1 MRCLALDYGQKR
13 IGVAISDLSNTIATT
28 HSVLINNK
36 SLLENIKNI
45 VIAEKITHIVIGL
58 PLHMSGE
65 KGDKALM
72 AESLGENIKS
82 FIDVEIVYEDER
94 LTTVSAQ
101 RILIA
106 GDVRRDKRKS
116 KIDALAATFFLQKYL
131 DKQK

>member
-28 HSVLINNK
+28 HSILINNK
-36 SLLENIKNI
+36 SLLENINKI
-45 VIAEKITHIVIGL
+45 VLAEKITHIVIGL
-58 PLHMSGE
+58 PLHMNGD

-72 AESLGENIKS
+72 AESLGESIKS

-94 LTTVSAQ
+94 LTTISAQ

-106 GDVRRDKRKS
+106 GDVRRDKRKE
-116 KIDALAATFFLQKYL
+116 KIDALAATFFLQKFL

>member
-28 HSVLINNK
+28 HSILINNK
-36 SLLENIKNI
+36 SLLENIKQI
-45 VIAEKITHIVIGL
+45 VLAEKITHIVIGL
-58 PLHMSGE
+58 PLHMNGE

-72 AESLGENIKS
+72 AESFGDSIKS
-82 FIDVEIVYEDER
+82 SIDVEIVYEDER

-101 RILIA
+101 RILIS
-106 GDVRRDKRKS
+106 GDVRRDKRKE
-116 KIDALAATFFLQKYL
+116 KVDALAATFFLQKYL

>member
-28 HSVLINNK
+28 YKVLINNK
-36 SLLENIKNI
+36 SLLENIKEI

-72 AESLGENIKS
+72 AEFLGESIKS
-82 FIDVEIVYEDER
+82 FIDVEILYEDER

>member
-28 HSVLINNK
+28 HSIIINNK
-36 SLLENIKNI
+36 NLLENINKI
-45 VIAEKITHIVIGL
+45 VLAEKITHIVIGL
-58 PLHMSGE
+58 PLHMNGE

-72 AESLGENIKS
+72 AEALGDSIKS
-82 FIDVEIVYEDER
+82 SINVEIIYEDER

-106 GDVRRDKRKS
+106 GDVRREKRKD

>member
-36 SLLENIKNI
+36 SLLEKIKEI
-45 VIAEKITHIVIGL
+45 VLAEKITHIVIGL
-58 PLHMSGE
+58 PLHMNGE

-72 AESLGENIKS
+72 AESLGDSIKS
-82 FIDVEIVYEDER
+82 FIDVEIIYEDER

-106 GDVRRDKRKS
+106 GDVRRDKRKG

>member
-28 HSVLINNK
+28 HGILINNK
-36 SLLENIKNI
+36 NLLENINKI
-45 VIAEKITHIVIGL
+45 VLAEKITHIVIGL
-58 PLHMSGE
+58 PLHMNGE

-72 AESLGENIKS
+72 AEALGDSIKS
-82 FIDVEIVYEDER
+82 SINVEIIYEDER

-106 GDVRRDKRKS
+106 GDVRREKRKD

>member
-28 HSVLINNK
+28 YGILINNK
-36 SLLENIKNI
+36 NLLENIRNI
-45 VIAEKITHIVIGL
+45 VVNEKITHIIIGL
-58 PLHMSGE
+58 PLHMNGE
-65 KGDKALM
+65 KGEKALM
-72 AESLGENIKS
+72 AESFGDVIKS
-82 FIDVEIVYEDER
+82 SIEVEVVYEDER

-106 GDVRRDKRKS
+106 GDVRREKRKD
-116 KIDALAATFFLQKYL
+116 KIDALAATFILQKYL